1 MNESYIAFGS
11 IRMEPVFMIL
21 GQSTGAAAV
30 IACKNRSSVQD
41 VNYEELLK
49 QVLLSEDQVIE
60 WDSSIKD
67 DPVARMKETF
77 GKE

>member
-1 MNESYIAFGS
+1 
-11 IRMEPVFMIL
+11 MIL
-21 GQSTGAAAV
+21 GQSAGAAAV

-41 VNYEELLK
+41 MNYEELK